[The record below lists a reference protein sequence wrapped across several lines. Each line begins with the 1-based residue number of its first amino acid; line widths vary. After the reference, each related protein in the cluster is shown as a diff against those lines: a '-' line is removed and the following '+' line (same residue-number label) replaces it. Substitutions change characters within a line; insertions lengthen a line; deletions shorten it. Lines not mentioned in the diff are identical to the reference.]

1 MGGDVDT
8 SDNVGIAFGAVIAAG
23 ASTAIGA
30 AVVFFPKLV
39 KLASRRVLAASL
51 GFAAGVMTY
60 VSFVEIFTKST
71 GAFTQHAIDAL
82 NLGDDVDPTPDQ
94 QEKADA
100 RGYIFGTL
108 SFFGGV
114 VIMIVLDKIVNLLSN
129 GESHGHPHDDDDLN
143 MLNPE
148 AHKHDSN
155 GPNIPHCIGCSDD
168 PVTELDTWQK
178 NAENE
183 IEADRVRLENE
194 TAVESGNSNSNKKE
208 EPKDG
213 SACDLES
220 FDDDAEKTKP
230 KVQIETSSFN
240 ALEDATEKK
249 KLQNMGLQTAIA
261 IALHNFPEG
270 LATYVAVLSEPKV
283 GMILAIAIAIHN
295 IPEGLCVALPVY
307 YATGNRWKAFW
318 WGALSG
324 ITEPIGAFFG
334 WLVFAN
340 SFNEMVY
347 GLMFGLVGGMMVMIS
362 FRELLPTANRFDPK
376 DTVVSYSAVV
386 GMLVMAVSLIF
397 SFL

>member
-1 MGGDVDT
+1 MGVVK
-8 SDNVGIAFGAVIAAG
+8 SENLGIAFGAVIAAG

-30 AVVFFPKLV
+30 SVVFFPKLV

-60 VSFVEIFTKST
+60 VSFVEIFQKST
-71 GAFTQHAIDAL
+71 DAFTTHALEA
-82 NLGDDVDPTPDQ
+82 GYDQ
-94 QEKADA
+94 DKADS
-100 RGYIFGTL
+100 RGYVFGTL

-114 VIMIVLDKIVNLLSN
+114 AIMIVLDKIVNRLSN
-129 GESHGHPHDDDDLN
+129 GDSHGHPHGEDDVN

-148 AHKHDSN
+148 AHKHDN
-155 GPNIPHCIGCSDD
+155 HEPNIPHCVGCGED
-168 PVTELDTWQK
+168 PGAELDAWQM
-178 NAENE
+178 NAEKE
-183 IEADRVRLENE
+183 IEADKVRLENE
-194 TAVESGNSNSNKKE
+194 TAVESGNSTLNKKE
-208 EPKDG
+208 ERKEG

-220 FDDDAEKTKP
+220 FSDDGGETKP
-230 KVQIETSSFN
+230 KMQIETTSFN
-240 ALEDATEKK
+240 AIEDATEKK

-270 LATYVAVLSEPKV
+270 LATFVAVLSEPKV
-283 GMILAIAIAIHN
+283 GVILAIAIGIHN

-307 YATGNRWKAFW
+307 YASGNRWKAFW

-334 WLVFAN
+334 WLIFAT

-376 DTVVSYSAVV
+376 DTVVSYSAVF

-397 SFL
+397 SYI

>member
-1 MGGDVDT
+1 MGVVK
-8 SDNVGIAFGAVIAAG
+8 SENLGIAFGAVIAAG

-30 AVVFFPKLV
+30 SVVFFPKLV

-60 VSFVEIFTKST
+60 VSFVEIFQKST
-71 GAFTQHAIDAL
+71 DAFTTHALEA
-82 NLGDDVDPTPDQ
+82 GYDQ
-94 QEKADA
+94 DKADS
-100 RGYIFGTL
+100 RGYVFGTL

-114 VIMIVLDKIVNLLSN
+114 AIMIVLDKIVNRLSN
-129 GESHGHPHDDDDLN
+129 GDSHGHPHGEDDVN

-148 AHKHDSN
+148 AHKHDN
-155 GPNIPHCIGCSDD
+155 HEPNIPHCVGCGED
-168 PVTELDTWQK
+168 PGAELDAWQM
-178 NAENE
+178 NAEKE
-183 IEADRVRLENE
+183 IEADKVRLENE
-194 TAVESGNSNSNKKE
+194 TAVESGNSTLDNE
-208 EPKDG
+208 IE
-213 SACDLES
+213 
-220 FDDDAEKTKP
+220 AENNG
-230 KVQIETSSFN
+230 VGNEAGLN
-240 ALEDATEKK
+240 AIEDATEKK

-270 LATYVAVLSEPKV
+270 LATFVAVLSEPKV
-283 GMILAIAIAIHN
+283 GVILAIAIGIHN

-307 YATGNRWKAFW
+307 YASGNRWKAFW

-334 WLVFAN
+334 WLIFAT

-376 DTVVSYSAVV
+376 DTVVSYSAVF

-397 SFL
+397 SYI